1 MCHLSFFP
9 ENLRTSVR
17 QHTKQCKQL
26 HKSARNTKEEKMY
39 WLHLNTVVQKFTT
52 AFQATSETKH
62 KHFQISSEGLDMGG
76 DPILLTN
83 I

>member
-1 MCHLSFFP
+1 
-9 ENLRTSVR
+9 
-17 QHTKQCKQL
+17 
-26 HKSARNTKEEKMY
+26 MY

-52 AFQATSETKH
+52 AFQTTSETRH